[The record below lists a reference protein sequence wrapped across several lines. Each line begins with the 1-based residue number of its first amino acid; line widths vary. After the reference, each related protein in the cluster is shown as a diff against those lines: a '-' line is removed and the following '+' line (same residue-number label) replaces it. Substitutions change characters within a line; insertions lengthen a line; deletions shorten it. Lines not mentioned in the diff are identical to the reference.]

1 MTTSKLIRAV
11 AKQVGG
17 SKRLKEIAAD
27 VCRHGA
33 DEGFNGFIYYSDT
46 INFYQKNKPAIL
58 ELVAEMAAEMGE
70 SSIAL
75 VKSFNCVQA
84 TEEEIGA
91 TLYASKTHHDTNVSN
106 ALAWFALEEVCKAIT
121 NN

>member
-1 MTTSKLIRAV
+1 MTISKLTRAV

-17 SKRLKEIAAD
+17 METLKNIAAD
-27 VCRHGA
+27 VCNHGA
-33 DEGFNGFIYYSDT
+33 DAGFNGFIYYSDT
-46 INFYQKNKPAIL
+46 ANFYQKNKPVIL
-58 ELVAEMAAEMGE
+58 ELLAEMAADMGE

-84 TEEEIGA
+84 TEGEIGA
-91 TLYASKTHHDTNVSN
+91 TLYASKAHHSTNVSN
-106 ALAWFALEEVCKAIT
+106 ALAWFALEEICRSIT

>member
-17 SKRLKEIAAD
+17 METLKEIAAD
-27 VCRHGA
+27 VCSHGA
-33 DEGFNGFIYYSDT
+33 NQGIIGFIYTSDT
-46 INFYQKNKPAIL
+46 INFYRKNRPAIL
-58 ELVAEMAAEMGE
+58 ELLAEMAADMDE

-75 VKSFNCVQA
+75 VKSFNGVQA
-84 TEEEIGA
+84 TEGEIGA
-91 TLYASKTHHDTNVSN
+91 TLYASKINRDVSN
-106 ALAWFALEEVCKAIT
+106 ALAWFALEEVCRAIT